1 MAGKARVHELAKELH
16 VTSKE
21 ILATLS
27 AHGEFA
33 KSASSRIEAPVARRL
48 REIYAR
54 NQVRGPQSETT
65 PPNPQPTAPKPPE
78 RKRPA
83 RKHLTKTQAGSVRA
97 SYRKL
102 YATSTAPRAA
112 TGAFIEKSAAAYGVT
127 RLTIHE
133 VIRAD
138 KKQNAAAYAE
148 MDKKRHAADYV
159 ALRNLS
165 ARLHAANP
173 DTSTTKA
180 SPAAHRAA
188 AAPSV
193 PLAPRRR
200 TGRLPPLSVA
210 LDAVACARILVNKNT
225 NQQAVADDLKAFDPA
240 GDAYGYLAWRYASVY
255 RRRYSLSVQ
264 PTPLTQVSSIAHAVD
279 ADRLTLERLDDLY
292 GAILGHPG
300 LAKHVLEREFSELLD
315 TEDDGR
321 SVADEIRHIRDKET
335 FLHRS
340 LPLFITAPDRGDQ
353 LWSMLESLQTSLAA
367 QQVDNTPSL
376 TTATARLNSH
386 VAALQALLAADEK
399 ALTGFC
405 DRSRRELADLH
416 VGRYDYLRA
425 FRGTVTPSSAAQ
437 HDIHEL
443 SFTVLPQGGQLRNFL
458 ADLRRTGRYQGWQLD
473 DSRLSVL
480 EDLEKHFGAERC
492 RWHTGNRISH
502 GIDNH
507 YLVLAIAS
515 PSNGEHAVA
524 ISPHA
529 GQHATYVVRHDPQQP
544 PWETVFAGTKTQ
556 ARQRSAHRLLF
567 TATADHSDEYAAM
580 REKIIALLAAA
591 HQPHP

>member
-1 MAGKARVHELAKELH
+1 MHELAKELH

-27 AHGEFA
+27 AQGEFA
-33 KSASSRIEAPVARRL
+33 KSASSQIEAPVARRL
-48 REIYAR
+48 RELYAR

-83 RKHLTKTQAGSVRA
+83 RKHLTKAQAGSVRA

-102 YATSTAPRAA
+102 YATSTSPRAA

-127 RLTIHE
+127 RLAIHE

-138 KKQNAAAYAE
+138 KKQNAAAYTE

-165 ARLHAANP
+165 ARLHAAKP

-180 SPAAHRAA
+180 SRAAHRV
-188 AAPSV
+188 AAPALV

-200 TGRLPPLSVA
+200 TGGLPPLSVA
-210 LDAVACARILVNKNT
+210 LDVEACARILVNKNA
-225 NQQAVADDLKAFDPA
+225 NQQAIADDLQAFDPA

-255 RRRYSLSVQ
+255 RRRYSLSVP
-264 PTPLTQVSSIAHAVD
+264 PTTLTQVSSIAHAVD
-279 ADRLTLERLDDLY
+279 ADRLALERLDDSY
-292 GAILGHPG
+292 GATLGHPR
-300 LAKHVLEREFSELLD
+300 LAQHVLDREFSELLD

-321 SVADEIRHIRDKET
+321 SVADEMRHIRDKEA
-335 FLHRS
+335 FLYRS
-340 LPLFITAPDRGDQ
+340 LPLFITAPGRGDQ
-353 LWSMLESLQTSLAA
+353 LWNMLESLQASLAA
-367 QQVDNTPSL
+367 QQQVDNTPAL

-386 VAALQALLAADEK
+386 VAALQALLAADEE

-405 DRSRRELADLH
+405 DRSRGELAGLH
-416 VGRYDYLRA
+416 AGRYDYLRA
-425 FRGTVTPSSAAQ
+425 FRDTVTASSAA
-437 HDIHEL
+437 HRDVHEL
-443 SFTVLPQGGQLRNFL
+443 SFTVLPQGEQLRNFL
-458 ADLRRTGRYQGWQLD
+458 ADLRRTGRYQGRQLD
-473 DSRLSVL
+473 ESRLSVL

-515 PSNGEHAVA
+515 PNNGEHAVA

-544 PWETVFAGTKTQ
+544 PWETIFAGTKTQ

-567 TATADHSDEYAAM
+567 TAAADHGDEYVAM
-580 REKIIALLAAA
+580 REKIIALLTAVN
-591 HQPHP
+591 QPHS